1 MATRGR
7 KSAAALA
14 VVTALP
20 GQRPEPPAELTDEQA
35 AEWRAIVGRM
45 PADWFT
51 RETQP
56 LLVQYCRHV
65 VKARLVAQA
74 INDFD
79 PAWLADED
87 GLKRYDKLTQ
97 IAEREGRAMSS
108 LATRMRITQQSRYNA
123 AAANTAS
130 TKAAKGDKPWQRQA

>member
-1 MATRGR
+1 MGTRGR
-7 KSAAALA
+7 KSSASLA

-20 GQRPEPPAELTDEQA
+20 GQRPEPPAELNEAQA
-35 AEWRAIVGRM
+35 NEWRAIVGRM

-65 VKARLVAQA
+65 VKARLVAKA
-74 INDFD
+74 VDEFD
-79 PAWLADED
+79 PAWLADEE

-130 TKAAKGDKPWQRQA
+130 AKAGVAKKPWEQSA